1 MQPIKNLFASTC
13 LLLVVACGRGM
24 TGTWTDDAGVTQ
36 YAFSGNGNVTISV
49 LGSNV
54 EAEYRKDGNKIL
66 VSSAQGTV
74 VLTQR
79 DGDLYGPMGLRLIR
93 QPD

>member
-1 MQPIKNLFASTC
+1 MQPIKNLFASIC
-13 LLLVVACGRGM
+13 LLLLVACGNAV
-24 TGTWTDDAGVTQ
+24 TGTWTDDADVTQ
-36 YAFSGNGNVTISV
+36 YAFSRNGTVTITV

-54 EAEYRKDGNKIL
+54 EAEYRKDGDKIL

>member
-1 MQPIKNLFASTC
+1 MHSGKNWIATTC
-13 LLLVVACGRGM
+13 LLFLAACGGGVS
-24 TGTWTDDAGVTQ
+24 GTWSDDAGVTQ
-36 YAFSGNGNVTISV
+36 YAFSRNGNVTISV

-54 EAEYRKDGNKIL
+54 EAEYRKDGDRIL

-79 DGDLYGPMGLRLIR
+79 DGDLYGPMGLRLVR
-93 QPD
+93 QRD